1 MCGHTFK
8 MTKIEVTEGYGNFST
23 WQDRLFMF
31 AEFEK
36 LLYNPNLSQI
46 SQAFPIASLEFIK

>member
-1 MCGHTFK
+1 
-8 MTKIEVTEGYGNFST
+8 
-23 WQDRLFMF
+23 MF

>member
-1 MCGHTFK
+1 MATFQHD
-8 MTKIEVTEGYGNFST
+8 KIDYSC
-23 WQDRLFMF
+23 F